1 MLKSKSIDSI
11 PVIEEFYSVQG
22 EGFHTGKAAYFLRV
36 GGCDLGCRWCD
47 SKESWDIDVHSYIP
61 VSEIIERI
69 LQTAARTVVV
79 TGGEPMLYDFTG
91 FTRIAAQHGIACYL
105 ETSGAY
111 PVSGKWHW
119 ICLSPKKQEPP
130 VPANFTMADELKIV
144 IYEESDFNW
153 AEHCA
158 SQVKHDCHL
167 FLQPEWSRLRKNAN
181 TIAEYVKQNPQW
193 RISLQSH
200 KYLNIP

>member
-1 MLKSKSIDSI
+1 MQETAKI
-11 PVIEEFYSVQG
+11 PVLEEFYSVQG

-47 SKESWDIDVHSYIP
+47 SKESWNVDEHSYIP
-61 VSEIIERI
+61 VQEIIDRI
-69 LQTAARTVVV
+69 QKTPARTVVV
-79 TGGEPMLYDFTG
+79 TGGEPMLYDFAG
-91 FTRIAAQHGIACYL
+91 FTHAARQHNIECYL

-111 PVSGKWHW
+111 PISGNWHW

-130 VPANFTMADELKIV
+130 KEANYAMANELKIV
-144 IYEESDFNW
+144 IYEASDFDW
-153 AEHCA
+153 AEQCA
-158 SQVKHDCHL
+158 AKLSHNCHL
-167 FLQPEWSRLRKNAN
+167 FLQPEWSRFQKNAQ
-181 TIAEYVKQNPQW
+181 TIAEYVKQHPQW